1 MTVNNL
7 RERKTTIYSV
17 YLLQNFCKFN
27 TFFEIVELSDKIFS
41 QLFQHFDTDSP
52 NLDQLWC
59 DEVFASRWKC
69 FTFQPQKTLS
79 KIHYPSFLNSQEQN
93 SLLSTTYIVF
103 FREEIVRVFLH
114 FFQVNAKVGQLN
126 WSERFISIK
135 KFITSGNFKLIM
147 RRKKNVF
154 FNSVYTS
161 LTVTFF
167 MLSAEET

>member
-7 RERKTTIYSV
+7 REKNTTIYSV
-17 YLLQNFCKFN
+17 HLLQNFCKFN
-27 TFFEIVELSDKIFS
+27 TFFKIVELSDNIFLNFFS
-41 QLFQHFDTDSP
+41 ILIPFHQIWISY
-52 NLDQLWC
+52 
-59 DEVFASRWKC
+59 DEVFASRRKC
-69 FTFQPQKTLS
+69 FIFQPQKTLS
-79 KIHYPSFLNSQEQN
+79 KIHYPSILNSQEQN

-103 FREEIVRVFLH
+103 FREEIIRVFLH
-114 FFQVNAKVGQLN
+114 FFQVKAKVGQLN
-126 WSERFISIK
+126 WSERFKSIK
-135 KFITSGNFKLIM
+135 KFIPSGNFKLIM